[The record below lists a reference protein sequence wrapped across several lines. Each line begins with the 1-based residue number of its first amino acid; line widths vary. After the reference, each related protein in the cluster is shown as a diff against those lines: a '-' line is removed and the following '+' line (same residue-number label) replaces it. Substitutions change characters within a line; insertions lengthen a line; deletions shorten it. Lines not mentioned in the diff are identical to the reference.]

1 MTDGATMPPLASPPT
16 VPAEADESP
25 DQERRRRR
33 RKLLLLLVLGALLAG
48 LSLLAIWYL
57 IFRQPINPLPPIQ
70 SAAVMPSYTTSIY
83 GIKRPTGVA
92 VNRSGDR
99 IYVTETGGAHLARV
113 FDAAGNELARL
124 EPPASTG
131 TDHVPVY
138 LAIDPLTGDVYVTDR
153 PTGSIYIYDADG
165 RFLRAY
171 RPAASLD
178 GWQPL
183 GITFDPAGNL
193 YVTDLA
199 GPTARVVVLD
209 RGGKVVRTIGV
220 GDKLSFPNGVAIDPP
235 GNVYVTDSNNG
246 RLLVF
251 GPTGDVAAT
260 VGRGVGEGNLGLPRG
275 AVIDGQGRLYV
286 VDTSGQAVFVYGL
299 LDPKVERLAYLGFFG
314 GEGVSDG
321 LFEYPNGIAADG
333 RGRLYVT
340 DSVNDRVQ
348 VWSY

>member
-1 MTDGATMPPLASPPT
+1 MIADGAISPPVAAPPA
-16 VPAEADESP
+16 VPTEAEPEP
-25 DQERRRRR
+25 DRSRRR
-33 RKLLLLLVLGALLAG
+33 RKLLLLLALGALLVG
-48 LSLLAIWYL
+48 LLLVVIWYL
-57 IFRQPINPLPPIQ
+57 VFRQPINPLPPIQ
-70 SAAVMPSYTTSIY
+70 SGAVMPSYATSIY
-83 GIKRPTGVA
+83 GTKRPTGVA
-92 VNRSGDR
+92 VNQAGDR

-138 LAIDPLTGDVYVTDR
+138 LAIDPLTGEVYVTDR
-153 PTGSIYIYDADG
+153 PTGSIYIYDAQG

-171 RPAASLD
+171 RPAAALN

-183 GITFDPAGNL
+183 GIAFDSAGNL
-193 YVTDLA
+193 YVTDLSSA
-199 GPTARVVVLD
+199 AARVIVLD
-209 RGGKVVRTIGV
+209 RNANVVRTIGV
-220 GDKLSFPNGVAIDPP
+220 GEALSFPNGVAVDAA

-251 GPTGDVAAT
+251 GPNGVVAAQI
-260 VGRGVGEGNLGLPRG
+260 GRGVGEGNLGLPRG

-286 VDTSGQAVFVYGL
+286 VDASGQAVFVYGL